1 MGQSSNSFLEV
12 GVVERLVPE
21 HLTTYFPQMCNVLC
35 NDYTKDTRLTCEI
48 HRLLL
53 CTVTPPCIYY
63 VVWWPPNL
71 SLEIKNE

>member
-21 HLTTYFPQMCNVLC
+21 HLTTYFPQMYNVLC

-53 CTVTPPCIYY
+53 CTVTLLCIHY